1 MGLKKIHKEDWMCLS
16 VCYSSH
22 TYISLICMALIW
34 CSNVVETCLYA
45 GKLKEACQSIGFNKV
60 RIQTDGLSDDFLSV
74 FIPPVYYYISISLF

>member
-1 MGLKKIHKEDWMCLS
+1 
-16 VCYSSH
+16 
-22 TYISLICMALIW
+22 MALIW

-74 FIPPVYYYISISLF
+74 FLYSLCVLLYFNFIILKG